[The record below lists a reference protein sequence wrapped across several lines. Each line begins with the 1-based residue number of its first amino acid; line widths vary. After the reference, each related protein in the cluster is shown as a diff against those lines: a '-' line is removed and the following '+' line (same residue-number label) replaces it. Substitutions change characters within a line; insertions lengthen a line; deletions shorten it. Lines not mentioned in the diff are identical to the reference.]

1 MGLDP
6 VMTDLARQEMLEQN
20 KEERRMRYI
29 QNMASTISQA
39 AMMNMM
45 QRNMESKQPIGV
57 EALQYADI
65 EEEYDAADNLVGKKF
80 MRRADCGGNDKNIAA
95 VLEFYKL

>member
-1 MGLDP
+1 MGY
-6 VMTDLARQEMLEQN
+6 M
-20 KEERRMRYI
+20 
-29 QNMASTISQA
+29 QNMASTVSQA

-65 EEEYDAADNLVGKKF
+65 EEEYDAADNLVGKKI
-80 MRRADCGGNDKNIAA
+80 MRRADCGGNDKSIAA

>member
-1 MGLDP
+1 
-6 VMTDLARQEMLEQN
+6 
-20 KEERRMRYI
+20 MRYM
-29 QNMASTISQA
+29 QNMASTVSQA

-45 QRNMESKQPIGV
+45 QRSMESKQPIGV

-65 EEEYDAADNLVGKKF
+65 EEECDAADNLVGKKI
-80 MRRADCGGNDKNIAA
+80 MGRADCGGNHKSIAA

>member
-1 MGLDP
+1 MGQDP
-6 VMTDLARQEMLEQN
+6 VMADLARQEMVDQN
-20 KEERRMRYI
+20 KEERRMGYM
-29 QNMASTISQA
+29 QNMASTVSQA

-65 EEEYDAADNLVGKKF
+65 EEEYDAADNLVGKKI
-80 MRRADCGGNDKNIAA
+80 MRRADAGEI
-95 VLEFYKL
+95 V